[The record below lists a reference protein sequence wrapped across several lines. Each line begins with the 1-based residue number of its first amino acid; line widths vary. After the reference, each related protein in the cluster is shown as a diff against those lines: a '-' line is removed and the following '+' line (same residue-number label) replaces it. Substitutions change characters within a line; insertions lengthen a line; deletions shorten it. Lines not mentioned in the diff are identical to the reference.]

1 MKNTLIIKNLRVEID
16 KKAIVD
22 NFSLTINENE
32 THILMGKNGSGKTT
46 LINAIMG
53 KPETILKSGEIKI
66 NGQDISKLPANERA
80 NLGLF
85 ASFQNPVEVPGLS
98 MRNFLRIALNSKIKA
113 EDKDSKQYS
122 PLEFVE
128 HIYELS
134 KDLDIDTDLILRE
147 LNFDMSG
154 GEKKR
159 SEILQMAVL
168 NPKFALLDEI
178 DSGLDIDA
186 LKKIANTINK
196 IQKKNKTGLL
206 IITHF
211 PRILKYI
218 KPTHVHIYKD
228 GKIIKSGDKK
238 LALKIEKDGYDEK

>member
-1 MKNTLIIKNLRVEID
+1 MQNSLIIKDLCIEIEKKKIVE
-16 KKAIVD
+16 
-22 NFSLTINENE
+22 NFSLQINENE
-32 THILMGKNGSGKTT
+32 THILMGKNGSGKST

-53 KPETILKSGEIKI
+53 KPELKIKSGSIKL
-66 NGQDISKLPANERA
+66 NSTDISKLDTSKRA
-80 NLGLF
+80 NLGIF
-85 ASFQNPVEVPGLS
+85 TSFQNPVEVPGLS
-98 MRNFLRIALNSKIKA
+98 MRNFLRIALNSKLLA
-113 EDKDSKQYS
+113 ENKNAKTYS

-128 HIYELS
+128 HIYKLAKEMN
-134 KDLDIDTDLILRE
+134 LDSDLILRE
-147 LNFDMSG
+147 LNTNMSG

-186 LKKIANTINK
+186 LKKIANTIKK

-218 KPTHVHIYKD
+218 NPNFVHIYKD
-228 GKIIKSGDKK
+228 GKIIQSGDKK
-238 LALKIEKDGYDEK
+238 LALKIEKEGYNE